1 MLAIIVIF
9 IVFMIA
15 VKTGRA
21 TKPGSE
27 PQLRARKP
35 GAMEADYVDW

>member
-15 VKTGRA
+15 VKTERH
-21 TKPGSE
+21 PGNQAQVRTLAQDKDAWGHGSW
-27 PQLRARKP
+27 LR
-35 GAMEADYVDW
+35 